1 MARARVLK
9 RAGDPMGAAHAME
22 EARLLDG
29 QDRFLNGKA
38 AKYWLRAGDVKKAEE
53 LLAMFTK
60 VNHRYLL
67 ISALALALARSDV
80 LTLGVEGHDG
90 SCRFDRDAM
99 SLVLGRVRRQS

>member
-9 RAGDPMGAAHAME
+9 RAGDPLGAAHAME

-38 AKYWLRAGDVKKAEE
+38 AKYWLRAGDHKKAEE

-60 VNHRYLL
+60 VDSIASIWRCGVNMFR
-67 ISALALALARSDV
+67 I
-80 LTLGVEGHDG
+80 LTTDVEGHDSAGG
-90 SCRFDRDAM
+90 SDRNAM
-99 SLVLGRVRRQS
+99 SLVLGGIWRQP